1 MHFGAAVFVNSF
13 WPQSLLA
20 TPAVP
25 TLYFINIGRRG
36 FYIRAYHGLLPPHVP
51 DMLITRIGQLVIE
64 DFHFTSFSLDGCS
77 ACRSYSPLPG
87 RAAESP
93 ELPHHSSV

>member
-1 MHFGAAVFVNSF
+1 MDFGAAVFVNSF

-25 TLYFINIGRRG
+25 TLYLINIGCRG

-64 DFHFTSFSLDGCS
+64 DFHFTSFSALT
-77 ACRSYSPLPG
+77 AAPLVGHTPLTG
-87 RAAESP
+87 RAAGSP
-93 ELPHHSSV
+93 ELPRHTII